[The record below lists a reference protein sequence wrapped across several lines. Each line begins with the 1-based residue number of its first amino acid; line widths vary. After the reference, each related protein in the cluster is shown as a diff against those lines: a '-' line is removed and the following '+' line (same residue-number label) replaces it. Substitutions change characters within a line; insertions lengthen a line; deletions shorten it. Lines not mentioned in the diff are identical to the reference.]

1 MNKYIALVTISVPV
15 KAKDADA
22 AYDIAY
28 TQCFNEEFLSAAGTS
43 IYIENIE
50 IKDA

>member
-1 MNKYIALVTISVPV
+1 MNKYIAHVTISVPV
-15 KAKDADA
+15 EAKDSYA
-22 AYDIAY
+22 AYDFAHDEVLMKYIK
-28 TQCFNEEFLSAAGTS
+28 TVTS